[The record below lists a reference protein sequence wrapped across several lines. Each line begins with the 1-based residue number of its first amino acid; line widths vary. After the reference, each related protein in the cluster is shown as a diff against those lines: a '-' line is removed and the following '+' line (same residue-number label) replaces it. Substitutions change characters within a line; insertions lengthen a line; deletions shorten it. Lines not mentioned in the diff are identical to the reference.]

1 MVIAL
6 LRYLPWGLAALG
18 VAAAG
23 FLFWRLGEAQQRI
36 GALEGER
43 DSLKATVE
51 AKNAATKS
59 RATIERRNRQL
70 GPDDVINKLK

>member
-1 MVIAL
+1 MIAL

-23 FLFWRLGEAQQRI
+23 FLFWRLGEANQRI
-36 GALEGER
+36 GALETER
-43 DSLKATVE
+43 DALKATVE
-51 AKNAATKS
+51 AKNAATRN

-70 GPDDVINKLK
+70 GPDDVINKLR

>member
-1 MVIAL
+1 MIY
-6 LRYLPWGLAALG
+6 LRLIPWGLAALG
-18 VAAAG
+18 AVAAA
-23 FLFWRLGEAQQRI
+23 FLFWRLGEANQRI
-36 GALEGER
+36 GALEIER

-70 GPDDVINKLK
+70 GPDDVINKLR

>member
-1 MVIAL
+1 MW
-6 LRYLPWGLAALG
+6 LRLIPWGVAAIG

-23 FLFWRLGEAQQRI
+23 LFYWRLGEANQRI
-36 GALEGER
+36 GALETER
-43 DSLKATVE
+43 DALKATVE

-70 GPDDVINKLK
+70 GPDDIIERLR

>member
-1 MVIAL
+1 MTW
-6 LRYLPWGLAALG
+6 LRLAPWLLAAAG

-23 FLFWRLGEAQQRI
+23 FLFWRLGEANQRI
-36 GALEGER
+36 GALETER
-43 DSLKATVE
+43 DALKATVE

-70 GPDDVINKLK
+70 GPDDVIDKLQ

>member
-1 MVIAL
+1 MW
-6 LRYLPWGLAALG
+6 LRLIPWGVAAIG

-23 FLFWRLGEAQQRI
+23 FLFWRLGEANQRI
-36 GALEGER
+36 GALETER
-43 DSLKATVE
+43 DALKATVE

-70 GPDDVINKLK
+70 GPDDIIERLR

>member
-1 MVIAL
+1 MW
-6 LRYLPWGLAALG
+6 LRLIPWGVAALG
-18 VAAAG
+18 IAAAG

-36 GALEGER
+36 GALETER
-43 DSLKATVE
+43 DALKATVE

-70 GPDDVINKLK
+70 GPDDIIDRLR

>member
-1 MVIAL
+1 MMW
-6 LRYLPWGLAALG
+6 LRLIPWGVAALG
-18 VAAAG
+18 IAAAG

-36 GALEGER
+36 GALETER
-43 DSLKATVE
+43 DALKATVE

-70 GPDDVINKLK
+70 GPDDIIDRLR

>member
-1 MVIAL
+1 MW
-6 LRYLPWGLAALG
+6 LRFLPWAVAALG

-23 FLFWRLGEAQQRI
+23 FLFWQLGEANQRI
-36 GALEGER
+36 GALETER
-43 DSLKATVE
+43 DALKATVE

-70 GPDDVINKLK
+70 GPDDIIERLR

>member
-1 MVIAL
+1 MIAL

-23 FLFWRLGEAQQRI
+23 FLFWRLGEANQRI
-36 GALEGER
+36 GALETER
-43 DSLKATVE
+43 DALKATVE
-51 AKNAATKS
+51 AKNAATRN

-70 GPDDVINKLK
+70 GPDDIIERLR

>member
-1 MVIAL
+1 MMW
-6 LRYLPWGLAALG
+6 LRLIPWGVAAIG
-18 VAAAG
+18 IAAAG

-36 GALEGER
+36 GALETER
-43 DSLKATVE
+43 DALKATVE

-70 GPDDVINKLK
+70 GPDDIIERLR

>member
-1 MVIAL
+1 VIAL

-23 FLFWRLGEAQQRI
+23 FLFWRLGEANQRI
-36 GALEGER
+36 GALETER
-43 DSLKATVE
+43 DALKATVE
-51 AKNAATKS
+51 AKNAATRN

-70 GPDDVINKLK
+70 GPDDVINKLR